1 MELFA
6 YIGTVLLLG
15 SSLLKKRTALH
26 IVRIIGNMLWLV
38 YAIHISNMPL
48 IITDAIAIVIDIIA
62 IVLYRD
68 KAL

>member
-15 SSLLKKRTALH
+15 SSLLRERTALH

-48 IITDAIAIVIDIIA
+48 IVTDAIAIVIDIIA